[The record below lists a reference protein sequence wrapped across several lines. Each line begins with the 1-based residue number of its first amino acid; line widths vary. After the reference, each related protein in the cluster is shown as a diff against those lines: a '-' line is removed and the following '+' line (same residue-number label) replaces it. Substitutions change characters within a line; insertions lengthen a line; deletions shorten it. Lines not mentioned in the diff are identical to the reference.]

1 MEMLEILRNS
11 PIIAAVKDREGM
23 RKAMACDSEVFFIL
37 FGTVCNI
44 SDIVRELKEANK
56 LVFVHIDLID
66 GLAPKDVAVD
76 FLAENTKLD
85 GIISTKPS
93 LLKHARSRGLLTVQ
107 RFFLLDSIAE
117 ANINRQFLTNKPD
130 MVELLP
136 GLMTAAIGEIAQQHP
151 DLPVIAGGL
160 IKTKADVLAALSAG
174 AAAVSSSNEQVWF
187 M

>member
-1 MEMLEILRNS
+1 MEMLETLRNS

-23 RKAMACDSEVFFIL
+23 RKALTCDSEVFFIL
-37 FGTVCNI
+37 FGTVCDI
-44 SDIVRELKEANK
+44 GDIVREVKEANK

-151 DLPVIAGGL
+151 GLPVIAGGL

-174 AAAVSSSNEQVWF
+174 AAAVSSSNEEVWF